1 MQLAFFRPVSKPI
14 YQSLCT
20 LYLSTSMEIDKMMME
35 RIRREHSYMVRL
47 LSILRHKL
55 DLVKSEQ
62 PINYSLLKEIVD
74 YLASHSEKVHHPKE
88 DILYRHYMTHY
99 GDEQQVANL
108 EREHQELAQI
118 THQFLDVMEMIL
130 NDAVVPQD
138 VFIEQLEA
146 FLQGQK
152 QHLELE
158 EQSILPL
165 INQTFELEDWQSVES
180 QWQNNDDDPVF
191 GETIAERYALLAR
204 RVRKSESEYT

>member
-1 MQLAFFRPVSKPI
+1 
-14 YQSLCT
+14 
-20 LYLSTSMEIDKMMME
+20 MMME

-74 YLASHSEKVHHPKE
+74 YLASHSEKVYHPKE
-88 DILYRHYMTHY
+88 DILYRHYMAHY

>member
-1 MQLAFFRPVSKPI
+1 
-14 YQSLCT
+14 
-20 LYLSTSMEIDKMMME
+20 MMME

-74 YLASHSEKVHHPKE
+74 YLASHSETVHHPKE
-88 DILYRHYMTHY
+88 DILYRHYMAHY

-165 INQTFELEDWQSVES
+165 INQTFELEDWQNVES

>member
-1 MQLAFFRPVSKPI
+1 
-14 YQSLCT
+14 
-20 LYLSTSMEIDKMMME
+20 MMME

-74 YLASHSEKVHHPKE
+74 YLASHSEKVHHQKE
-88 DILYRHYMTHY
+88 DILYRHYMAHY

>member
-1 MQLAFFRPVSKPI
+1 MA
-14 YQSLCT
+14 
-20 LYLSTSMEIDKMMME
+20 
-35 RIRREHSYMVRL
+35 
-47 LSILRHKL
+47 
-55 DLVKSEQ
+55 
-62 PINYSLLKEIVD
+62 
-74 YLASHSEKVHHPKE
+74 
-88 DILYRHYMTHY
+88 HY

>member
-1 MQLAFFRPVSKPI
+1 MQLAFFRPVSKLI

-20 LYLSTSMEIDKMMME
+20 LYLSTSMDIDKMMME

-88 DILYRHYMTHY
+88 DILYRHYMAHY

-165 INQTFELEDWQSVES
+165 INQTFELEDWQNVES

>member
-1 MQLAFFRPVSKPI
+1 
-14 YQSLCT
+14 
-20 LYLSTSMEIDKMMME
+20 MMME

-88 DILYRHYMTHY
+88 DILYHHYMAHY

>member
-1 MQLAFFRPVSKPI
+1 
-14 YQSLCT
+14 
-20 LYLSTSMEIDKMMME
+20 MMME

-88 DILYRHYMTHY
+88 VILYRHYMAHY

-165 INQTFELEDWQSVES
+165 INQTFELEDWQNVES

>member
-1 MQLAFFRPVSKPI
+1 M
-14 YQSLCT
+14 
-20 LYLSTSMEIDKMMME
+20 MMME

-62 PINYSLLKEIVD
+62 PINYSLLKEIID

-88 DILYRHYMTHY
+88 DILYRHYMVKY

-108 EREHQELAQI
+108 EQEHQALSQI
-118 THQFLDVMEMIL
+118 THQFLNVMEMIL

-146 FLQGQK
+146 FIQGQK
-152 QHLELE
+152 RHLELE

-165 INQTFELEDWQSVES
+165 INQTFGLDDWQVVEA
-180 QWQNNDDDPVF
+180 QWLETDDDPVF
-191 GETIAERYALLAR
+191 GETIAERYAHLAR
-204 RVRKSESEYT
+204 RVRKSESECT

>member
-1 MQLAFFRPVSKPI
+1 
-14 YQSLCT
+14 
-20 LYLSTSMEIDKMMME
+20 MMME

-88 DILYRHYMTHY
+88 DILYRHYMAHY
-99 GDEQQVANL
+99 GDKQQVANL

>member
-1 MQLAFFRPVSKPI
+1 M
-14 YQSLCT
+14 
-20 LYLSTSMEIDKMMME
+20 MMME

-55 DLVKSEQ
+55 ELVKNEQ

-88 DILYRHYMTHY
+88 DILYRHYMKCY
-99 GDEQQVANL
+99 GDEKVVANL
-108 EREHQELAQI
+108 EQEHQTLAQT
-118 THQFLDVMEMIL
+118 THHFLEIMEMIL

-138 VFIEQLEA
+138 VFIEQLET

-152 QHLELE
+152 SHLELE

-165 INQTFELEDWQSVES
+165 INQTFVLEDWQSVEA
-180 QWQNNDDDPVF
+180 QWQDNDDDPVF
-191 GETIAERYALLAR
+191 GETIAERYAHLAR
-204 RVRKSESEYT
+204 RVRKSENEYT

>member
-1 MQLAFFRPVSKPI
+1 
-14 YQSLCT
+14 
-20 LYLSTSMEIDKMMME
+20 MMME

-74 YLASHSEKVHHPKE
+74 YLASYSEKVHHPKE
-88 DILYRHYMTHY
+88 DILYRHYMAHY

-165 INQTFELEDWQSVES
+165 INQTFELEDWQNVES